1 MDEMEENRTVTSLEV
16 QKKDCNRVSVF
27 LDGIFAFGIHQD
39 VLLKSGIARGDCLTA
54 ARIEEI
60 LGFEERRAAK
70 EKAMRLLAVRSRSK
84 KELMTRLRQAKFST
98 AAIEW
103 TLVELERL
111 KLVDD
116 AAFAESFA
124 RNRSQTRPEGAFLL
138 RRELQQKGLSDA
150 DVEGG
155 VAAAFQE
162 RSERELAYEL
172 AHKKK
177 EALKAL
183 PSEKSRKRVNDFLLR
198 RGFDWELIKDI
209 LEDWERL

>member
-1 MDEMEENRTVTSLEV
+1 MNEMEESGTVTSLEV
-16 QKKDCNRVSVF
+16 QKKDRHRVSVF

-39 VLLKSGIARGDCLTA
+39 VLLKSGIARGDRLTVS
-54 ARIEEI
+54 RVEEI
-60 LGFEERRAAK
+60 LGIEERRAAK

-84 KELMTRLRQAKFST
+84 KELMARLRQTKFSA

-103 TLVELERL
+103 TLAELERL

-150 DVEGG
+150 DAEVG

-172 AHKKK
+172 ARKKK
-177 EALKAL
+177 QALKTL
-183 PSEKSRKRVNDFLLR
+183 PAEKGRKRVNDLLLR
-198 RGFDWELIKDI
+198 RGFDWELIRDI
-209 LEDWERL
+209 LEDWEQL